1 MKKIYIFFILIFTLI
16 YVFTVYAAPVSMASN
31 FSEGLKTT
39 AGKTGAGYPD
49 LPKEGAAWL
58 IAKMLGSALTAM
70 FMGVTGMLSLM
81 YGGYKYLM
89 SRGNEQDI
97 ELGKRVIYNTL
108 IAMFVA
114 FSVYGIVN
122 LVIRLIVDPTLKPTP

>member
-1 MKKIYIFFILIFTLI
+1 MKKIYIFSILIFTLI
-16 YVFTVYAAPVSMASN
+16 YAFTVYAAPALAASS
-31 FSEGLKTT
+31 FKQGLETT
-39 AGKTGAGYPD
+39 RGTTGAGYPNAD
-49 LPKEGAAWL
+49 KPSLF

-70 FMGVTGMLSLM
+70 FMGVTGLLSLM

-114 FSVYGIVN
+114 FSAYGIVN